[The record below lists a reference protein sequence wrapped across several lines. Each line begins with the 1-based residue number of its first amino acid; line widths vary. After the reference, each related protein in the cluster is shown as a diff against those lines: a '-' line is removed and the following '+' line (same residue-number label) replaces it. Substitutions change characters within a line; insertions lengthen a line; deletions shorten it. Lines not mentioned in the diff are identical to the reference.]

1 MTAPVRNMLDQP
13 IGTLHGIGEK
23 KVAVLKAIGINS
35 IRDLLEYYPRRYID
49 RSSIRPIVSL
59 KADEEVTIVGKV
71 VSMGV
76 KKGRR
81 NRFILIVSD
90 DTDYLSCI
98 WFSKVV
104 YWQKVFHVGEWLAL
118 SGKIGLFGG
127 AQMIHPEFDRL
138 GAEGEGDFIHTGK
151 IIPLYPS
158 SEALSKAGF
167 DSRGF
172 RRLIS
177 QTLKEYG
184 AKIPDILP
192 AALVKRHRF
201 MARPETIRHIHFP
214 GNFTSLQK
222 AQQRIKFEELFYM
235 ELLVGLRKQHLGER
249 TPGIS
254 FEKVGELIRLLVQQL
269 PFELTAAQK
278 RVLHEIRSDMKKP
291 CPMNRLLQGDVGSG
305 KTVVAVIAMLIA
317 VENGYQAALMAPTEI
332 LAEQHYLT
340 LHRLL
345 ESLGVRPTLLIGAQP
360 RQVREQVLAEIN
372 DGRCHIVVGTHAL
385 IQETVDYHRLGLV
398 VIDEQHRFGVMQRAL
413 LREKGVNPDLLVM
426 TATPIPRTLSMTVYG
441 DLDVSILNE
450 LPAHRKPIRTYWRT
464 ERERLKIYEF
474 VRKQMREGAQVY
486 VVFPLVEETEKSD
499 LKSAVESFE
508 KMQSGFFSEFSLGL
522 LHGRMKS
529 AEKEEAMQ
537 AFKDGRT
544 RLLVSTTVIEVGVDV
559 ANAVIMVV
567 EHAERF
573 GLTQLHQ
580 LRGRVGRGEK
590 QSYCILVA
598 YGDLTSD
605 ARRRLETL
613 TETSDGFKIA
623 EVDLELRGPGE
634 FFGTRQHGLP
644 ELKLADVVKDADL
657 LTTGRDEAF
666 KIAQADP
673 QLRHPEHEMV
683 REHFLKYYRERYQTA
698 LIG

>member
-1 MTAPVRNMLDQP
+1 MAAPARNVLDQP
-13 IGTLHGIGEK
+13 IRILRGIGEK
-23 KVAVLKAIGINS
+23 RVTVLNAIGIS
-35 IRDLLEYYPRRYID
+35 TLYDLLDYFPRRYID
-49 RSSIRPIVSL
+49 RSTIRPIISL
-59 KADEEVTIVGKV
+59 KADEEVTVVGKV
-71 VSMGV
+71 ASMGI

-81 NRFILIVSD
+81 NRFVLIVTD

-104 YWQKVFHVGEWLAL
+104 YWQKVFRVGEWLAL
-118 SGKIGLFGG
+118 SGKVGLFGG
-127 AQMIHPEFDRL
+127 PQMIHPEFDRL

-158 SEALSKAGF
+158 SEALTKVGF

-184 AKIPDILP
+184 AKITETLP
-192 AALVKRHRF
+192 QALLKKHRLLS
-201 MARPETIRHIHFP
+201 RPETIRHIHFP
-214 GNFTSLQK
+214 ANFSSLQK
-222 AQQRIKFEELFYM
+222 AQLRVKFEELFYM

-254 FEKVGELIRLLVQQL
+254 FEKVGELIRRLVEQL

-278 RVLHEIRSDMKKP
+278 RVLHEIRRDMKNP
-291 CPMNRLLQGDVGSG
+291 HPMNRLLQGDVGSG
-305 KTVVAVIAMLIA
+305 KTIVAVIAMLIA
-317 VENGYQAALMAPTEI
+317 VENGFQAALMAPTEI

-345 ESLGVRPTLLIGAQP
+345 ESLGVTATLLIGAQP

-372 DGRCHIVVGTHAL
+372 DGRSHIIVGTHAL
-385 IQETVDYHRLGLV
+385 IQENVDYHRLGLV

-413 LREKGVNPDLLVM
+413 LREKGMNPDLLVM

-450 LPAHRKPIRTYWRT
+450 LPAHRKPIRTYWRS

-474 VRKQMREGAQVY
+474 VRKQMQEGAQVY

-499 LKSAVESFE
+499 LKSAVESYE
-508 KMQSGFFSEFSLGL
+508 KMRSGFFADFTLGL
-522 LHGRMKS
+522 LHGRMKT

-537 AFKDGRT
+537 AFKEGRT

-590 QSYCILVA
+590 QSHCILVA
-598 YGDLTSD
+598 YGDLSAE
-605 ARRRLETL
+605 ARRRLETM
-613 TETSDGFKIA
+613 TQTTDGFKIA

-644 ELKLADVVKDADL
+644 ELKLADVVQDADL
-657 LTTGRDEAF
+657 LVTGREEAF

-673 QLRHPEHEMV
+673 QLRNPQHDMV
-683 REHFLKYYRERYQTA
+683 REHFLKYYREKYQTS
-698 LIG
+698 LVG